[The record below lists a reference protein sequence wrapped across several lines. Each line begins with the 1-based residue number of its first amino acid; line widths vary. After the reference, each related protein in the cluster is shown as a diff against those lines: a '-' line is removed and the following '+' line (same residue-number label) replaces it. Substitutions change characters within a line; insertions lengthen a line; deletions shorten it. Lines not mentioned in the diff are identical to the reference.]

1 MATKHSTCAMH
12 IVLFALLA
20 LPLTAMGPER
30 DPAPVEHN
38 AGEVTA
44 PIIAVQYS
52 PCPGGKC
59 R

>member
-1 MATKHSTCAMH
+1 MH

-30 DPAPVEHN
+30 DPAPVEPN
-38 AGEVTA
+38 AGDVTA